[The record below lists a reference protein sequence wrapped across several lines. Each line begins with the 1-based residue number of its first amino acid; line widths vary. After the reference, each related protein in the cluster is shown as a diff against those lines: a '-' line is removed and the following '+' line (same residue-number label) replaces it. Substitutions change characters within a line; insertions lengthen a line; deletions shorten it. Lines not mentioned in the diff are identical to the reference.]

1 MKLVVCYTH
10 GGPDGTWHENLCVEY
25 ESKDHFLVAFI
36 DAFEEMIKIRK
47 LVSAAKQAVADARS
61 SKDIKKTETALEKL
75 SETLKSHSDTL
86 FAGVVVD
93 GMSFPNFQDYEM
105 NNGVFIITNLPDVY
119 ELEEWFELN
128 RPDKKDNTC
137 L

>member
-10 GGPDGTWHENLCVEY
+10 GGYEGTWHENLCVEY

-36 DAFEEMIKIRK
+36 DAFDEMIKTRK
-47 LVSAAKQAVADARS
+47 LISAAKQAVADARA
-61 SKDIKKTETALEKL
+61 SKDNKKIETALEKL
-75 SETLKSHSDTL
+75 SETLKSHSDVL
-86 FAGVVVD
+86 YDGIVVD
-93 GMSFPNFQDYEM
+93 GMTFPNFQDYEM
-105 NNGVFIITNLPDVY
+105 NNGVFLITNLPDVY

-128 RPDKKDNTC
+128 RAHKEPVC